1 MFELDPRL
9 SGSYWMKESLLS
21 QLEPPTKMALHNLHR
36 LGKWQKK
43 WPQEASSRCPFPR
56 WLILPR

>member
-1 MFELDPRL
+1 MFELDPSP
-9 SGSYWMKESLLS
+9 SGSYWMKELLLS

-43 WPQEASSRCPFPR
+43 
-56 WLILPR
+56 